1 MKKLLLTTGL
11 LTAIS
16 VSPALADNIALTM
29 WTNPGDIV
37 TETGLGSVDLGPQNL
52 DGVTVTL
59 TTGNRLTD
67 PNGLNEANINIDNTN
82 KVAETLNVIVG
93 ANGYEPKGGEFKLSG
108 TIITTGG
115 TADLKGSYFVD
126 GLDTLNGQTTSVVGT
141 DIRNFDSLV
150 LSGPDSFSF
159 NGFGTDNV
167 IGPFGMAEV
176 LTLTLQPG
184 AAVGV
189 QGVAMISV
197 PEPKT
202 WVMGGIGFALLGLL
216 GLKRSRSAR
225 FAAI

>member
-1 MKKLLLTTGL
+1 MKRTILATALLAA
-11 LTAIS
+11 TAL
-16 VSPALADNIALTM
+16 PAFADNIALTM

-37 TETGLGSVDLGPQNL
+37 TETGLGSVDVGPQNL

-115 TADLKGSYFVD
+115 SAELQGSYFVD
-126 GLDTLNGQTTSVVGT
+126 GADTLNGQTTSVVGT

-167 IGPFGMAEV
+167 LGPFGLAER

-197 PEPKT
+197 PEPRT
-202 WVMGGIGFALLGLL
+202 WALMGVGFGLL
-216 GLKRSRSAR
+216 GALGFKRKRDAR
-225 FAAI
+225 FAI

>member
-1 MKKLLLTTGL
+1 MNKLLLI
-11 LTAIS
+11 TALAGALAT
-16 VSPALADNIALTM
+16 PALADNIALTM
-29 WTNPGDIV
+29 WTNPLDIV
-37 TETGLGSVDLGPQNL
+37 TETGVGSVDLGPQNL

-59 TTGNRLTD
+59 TTGNRLTL

-93 ANGYEPKGGEFKLSG
+93 ANDYLGHNAEFKLSG

-115 TADLKGSYFVD
+115 AADLKGSYFVD
-126 GLDTLNGQTTSVVGT
+126 ASDTLNGQGTSVVGT
-141 DIRNFDSLV
+141 DIRNFDSLT

-159 NGFGTDNV
+159 NGFGTDSV

-176 LTLTLQPG
+176 LSLTLQPG

-202 WVMGGIGFALLGLL
+202 WALMVVGFAVMGLAALRNRKDRL
-216 GLKRSRSAR
+216 AT
-225 FAAI
+225 IT

>member
-1 MKKLLLTTGL
+1 MKKLLIA
-11 LTAIS
+11 TALAGALAT
-16 VSPALADNIALTM
+16 PALADNIALTM
-29 WTNPGDIV
+29 WTNPLDIV

-82 KVAETLNVIVG
+82 KVAETLNIIVG
-93 ANGYEPKGGEFKLSG
+93 ANGYLGHSDEFKLSG

-115 TADLKGSYFVD
+115 SAELTGSYFVD
-126 GLDTLNGQTTSVVGT
+126 GLDTLNGQTTSVVGA
-141 DIRNFDSLV
+141 DIRNFDSL
-150 LSGPDSFSF
+150 LLTGPDSFSF
-159 NGFGTDNV
+159 NGFGAENV
-167 IGPFGMAEV
+167 FGPFGLAER

-184 AAVGV
+184 AAIGV

-202 WVMGGIGFALLGLL
+202 WAMLVAGFAIMGLV
-216 GLKRSRSAR
+216 GLRSRKDRLAT
-225 FAAI
+225 II

>member
-1 MKKLLLTTGL
+1 MKKLLIA
-11 LTAIS
+11 TALAGALAT
-16 VSPALADNIALTM
+16 PALADNIALTM
-29 WTNPGDIV
+29 WTNPLDIV

-82 KVAETLNVIVG
+82 KVAETLNIIVG
-93 ANGYEPKGGEFKLSG
+93 ANDYLGHSDEFKLSG

-115 TADLKGSYFVD
+115 SAELTGSYFVD
-126 GLDTLNGQTTSVVGT
+126 GSDTLNGQSTSVVGT
-141 DIRNFDSLV
+141 DIRNFDSLT
-150 LSGPDSFSF
+150 LTGPDSFSF
-159 NGFGTDNV
+159 NGVGAENV
-167 IGPFGMAEV
+167 FGPFGLAER

-184 AAVGV
+184 AAIGV

-202 WVMGGIGFALLGLL
+202 WAMLAAGFAIMGLM
-216 GLKRSRSAR
+216 GLRSRKDRLAT
-225 FAAI
+225 IG

>member
-1 MKKLLLTTGL
+1 MKKFLIA
-11 LTAIS
+11 TALAGALAT
-16 VSPALADNIALTM
+16 PALADNIALTM
-29 WTNPGDIV
+29 WTNPFDIV

-59 TTGNRLTD
+59 TTGNRLTS

-115 TADLKGSYFVD
+115 SADLKGTYVVD
-126 GLDTLNGQTTSVVGT
+126 GADTLNGQSTSVVGT

-176 LTLTLQPG
+176 LSLTLQPG

-197 PEPKT
+197 PEPRT
-202 WVMGGIGFALLGLL
+202 WVMAGVGFGLL
-216 GLKRSRSAR
+216 GLIGFKRSRSAR